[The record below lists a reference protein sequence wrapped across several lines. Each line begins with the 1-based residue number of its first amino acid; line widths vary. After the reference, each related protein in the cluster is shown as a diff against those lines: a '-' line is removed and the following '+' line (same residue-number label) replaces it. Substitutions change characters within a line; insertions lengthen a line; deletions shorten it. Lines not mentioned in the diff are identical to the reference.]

1 MGRGP
6 SCLAQ
11 TDSERGAHGN
21 EPHLLAPLL
30 HRLLHGHRPLELQ
43 ATLPRVAE
51 DRVRGAEDRGSEHQA
66 LLPAPYG
73 AYDASVLADVYTRGY
88 KYNVMWSTD
97 SLGWKGYT
105 KKQILQRVLDG
116 RKRGAVYL
124 FHVGSQSKDDP
135 ALQSIILELRKQ
147 GYGFVT
153 INKRLLPPL

>member
-11 TDSERGAHGN
+11 ADGERGAHGN

-30 HRLLHGHRPLELQ
+30 HGLLHGHCPLELP
-43 ATLPRVAE
+43 ATLRRAAE

-73 AYDASVLADVYTRGY
+73 NYDASVLADVYTRGY

-135 ALQSIILELRKQ
+135 ALQSIISELRKQ

>member
-1 MGRGP
+1 
-6 SCLAQ
+6 
-11 TDSERGAHGN
+11 
-21 EPHLLAPLL
+21 
-30 HRLLHGHRPLELQ
+30 
-43 ATLPRVAE
+43 
-51 DRVRGAEDRGSEHQA
+51 
-66 LLPAPYG
+66 
-73 AYDASVLADVYTRGY
+73 
-88 KYNVMWSTD
+88 MWSTD

-135 ALQSIILELRKQ
+135 ALQSIISELRKQ